1 MRRHEFNPW
10 VRKIPWRK
18 KMATTLVGQRSLA
31 GYSPWDW
38 KELDTTW
45 QLNNNNKYILI
56 ILTILTVVAKPCP
69 ILCDPMD
76 CNLPDSSVH
85 GIFQARVLEWIAI
98 SFSRGSSQPR
108 DRTRVSCS
116 MSPGNEIVILG
127 FSNLLI
133 WWKYNPTFYGL
144 DFQAWLSE

>member
-98 SFSRGSSQPR
+98 FFSRGSSQPR